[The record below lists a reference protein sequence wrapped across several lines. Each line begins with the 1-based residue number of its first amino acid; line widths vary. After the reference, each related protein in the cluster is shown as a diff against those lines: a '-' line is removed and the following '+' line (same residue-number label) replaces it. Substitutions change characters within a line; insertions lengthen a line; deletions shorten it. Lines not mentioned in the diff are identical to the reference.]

1 MPNKFVIKVLGK
13 LQKINKIRKTDKT
26 NKVNELD
33 KIKTSND
40 VIIYAGEE
48 PNIKEFLLDSKTL
61 RRKSDYFKKVFSE
74 KDINIELKETKY
86 VFRKPNITP
95 QTFEVINN
103 YISSKNIN
111 MTNKSGIEVL
121 NIFIASYDLK
131 IKNLTKLTKDILIKN
146 HQQFLRSDPIE
157 TLQAVYSYNI
167 LNDVQM
173 SCLETICY
181 EPEVLFKSPKFIN
194 LPASILE
201 IIIKRDD
208 LALDEI
214 EIWDNLIRWGLAQE
228 KNLNKSVSKWNQEEF
243 AIFEKILHKF
253 ISSIRFYEISSEDY
267 FNKVRPYEEIL
278 SEELRDEIL
287 KYYMIP
293 KYEPTLNK
301 HLPRYSRY
309 NDSVLI
315 NKKHLVNFTR
325 KMRKLVIVMVIRNY
339 ATTGPGFGSG
349 SDLVCRQGG
358 AGSALQILILKLMVF
373 QLGTLM

>member
-1 MPNKFVIKVLGK
+1 MIAMERTVLYISLYDDEIDDHTVLLGK

-61 RRKSDYFKKVFSE
+61 QNQ
-74 KDINIELKETKY
+74 ILLLKPSKLLI
-86 VFRKPNITP
+86 IT
-95 QTFEVINN
+95 F
-103 YISSKNIN
+103 
-111 MTNKSGIEVL
+111 L
-121 NIFIASYDLK
+121 
-131 IKNLTKLTKDILIKN
+131 
-146 HQQFLRSDPIE
+146 FLRSDPIE